1 MISND
6 IYIVGIILLVAYSGE
21 HLLSFEMGC
30 LTFHLLGETA
40 AKKKEMN
47 LKSTIR

>member
-1 MISND
+1 M
-6 IYIVGIILLVAYSGE
+6 IYIVGIILPVVHSGE

-30 LTFHLLGETA
+30 LTFHQLGETA

-47 LKSTIR
+47 SRSMIR